1 MDRAI
6 YLSSNVVKEGGYILM
21 NKIEKNKLTIPI
33 YLNTKI
39 VFDMLATIEDGFAKV
54 KNVQTSKNKNRED
67 DIEANIGT
75 NNLFA
80 FLNVGIRGNHKGNSS
95 SGETVVEERTHTP
108 VSLFQQLKE
117 QLEDAKLINRDI
129 KNLNIGDFVEVQ
141 GTLKNNPVI
150 DMLSA
155 LKELMA
161 LANLFTDNKSKK
173 PQSKKDKFM
182 ADNKFNS
189 QIDALIKGLQ
199 ADGKKDII
207 CEADGTNIVL
217 PTDENYFLNNNMSEV
232 TDGNYKILGK
242 VIQIC
247 MDDGE
252 ISLLRNTV
260 FSKLQ
265 LDKMKE
271 FQDVFSDPSL
281 IQFVGEGGIKT
292 VINAPVIMIIPIA
305 IYI

>member
-1 MDRAI
+1 M
-6 YLSSNVVKEGGYILM
+6 G
-21 NKIEKNKLTIPI
+21 KIEINKLTIPI

-39 VFDMLATIEDGFAKV
+39 VFDMLATIEDGFAEV
-54 KNVQTSKNKNRED
+54 KNVQTSKKKNQED
-67 DIEANIGT
+67 DIEANVGT

-80 FLNVGIRGNHKGNSS
+80 FLNVGVRGKYSS
-95 SGETVVEERTHTP
+95 NLSDGETVVEERTHTP
-108 VSLFQQLKE
+108 VSLFQKLKAE
-117 QLEDAKLINRDI
+117 LDNENYINRDI
-129 KNLNIGDFVEVQ
+129 TNLNIGDFVEVQ

-150 DMLSA
+150 DMLSGV
-155 LKELMA
+155 KELMA
-161 LANLFTDNKSKK
+161 LANLFTDNKHKNNQNKK
-173 PQSKKDKFM
+173 EKLMSDKM
-182 ADNKFNS
+182 INA
-189 QIDALIKGLQ
+189 QIEALIKGLQ
-199 ADGKKDII
+199 KDGKKDVI
-207 CEADGTNIVL
+207 CEADRMNIVL

-247 MDDGE
+247 MEDDE

-281 IQFVGEGGIKT
+281 SQFVSDGGIKT
-292 VINAPVIMIIPIA
+292 SISAPAIMIIPIA

>member
-1 MDRAI
+1 
-6 YLSSNVVKEGGYILM
+6 M
-21 NKIEKNKLTIPI
+21 NQIEKNKLTIPI

-39 VFDMLATIEDGFAKV
+39 VFDMLATIEDGFADV
-54 KNVQTSKNKNRED
+54 KNVQTSKNKNQVNDVET
-67 DIEANIGT
+67 NIGT

-80 FLNVGIRGNHKGNSS
+80 FLNIGVRGKHKGTSNN
-95 SGETVVEERTHTP
+95 GETIIEERTHTP

-117 QLEDAKLINRDI
+117 QLEDAKFINHDI
-129 KNLNIGDFVEVQ
+129 NNLNIGDFVEVQ

-150 DMLSA
+150 DMLSGF
-155 LKELMA
+155 KEIIT
-161 LANLFTDNKSKK
+161 LANLFTDNKPKNNK
-173 PQSKKDKFM
+173 NRKEDVFTDKRL
-182 ADNKFNS
+182 NK
-189 QIDALIKGLQ
+189 QIDGLIKGLQ

-207 CEADGTNIVL
+207 CEADKINIIL

-247 MDDGE
+247 MEYGE

-265 LDKMKE
+265 LDKMNE
-271 FQDVFSDPSL
+271 FQNLFSDPSL
-281 IQFVGEGGIKT
+281 TQFVGEGGIKT
-292 VINAPVIMIIPIA
+292 VISAPVIMVIPIA

>member
-1 MDRAI
+1 MR
-6 YLSSNVVKEGGYILM
+6 K
-21 NKIEKNKLTIPI
+21 KIDKNKLTIPI

-39 VFDMLATIEDGFAKV
+39 VFDMLATIEDGFAEV
-54 KNVQTSKNKNRED
+54 KNVQTSKSKNREND
-67 DIEANIGT
+67 LEANIGT

-95 SGETVVEERTHTP
+95 NGETVVEERTHTP
-108 VSLFQQLKE
+108 VSLFQKLKGQLDNE
-117 QLEDAKLINRDI
+117 KLINRDI
-129 KNLNIGDFVEVQ
+129 TKLSIGDFVEVQ

-150 DMLSA
+150 DMLSG

-161 LANLFTDNKSKK
+161 LANLFVDNK
-173 PQSKKDKFM
+173 PNNNKKDKLM
-182 ADNKFNS
+182 ANNKFNT

-207 CEADGTNIVL
+207 CEADGMSIVL

-242 VIQIC
+242 VIRIC

-265 LDKMKE
+265 LDKMRE
-271 FQDVFSDPSL
+271 FQEMFSNPSL
-281 IQFVGEGGIKT
+281 SQFVGDGGIKT
-292 VINAPVIMIIPIA
+292 VISKPVIMIIPIA

>member
-1 MDRAI
+1 
-6 YLSSNVVKEGGYILM
+6 M

-95 SGETVVEERTHTP
+95 SEETVIEERTHTP

-117 QLEDAKLINRDI
+117 QLDNVKLINRDI
-129 KNLNIGDFVEVQ
+129 NNLNIGDFVEVQ

-161 LANLFTDNKSKK
+161 LANLFTDNTPKK
-173 PQSKKDKFM
+173 TQSKKDNFM

>member
-1 MDRAI
+1 
-6 YLSSNVVKEGGYILM
+6 M

-39 VFDMLATIEDGFAKV
+39 VFDMLATIEDGFADV
-54 KNVQTSKNKNRED
+54 KNVQTSKNKNQVNDVET
-67 DIEANIGT
+67 NIGT

-80 FLNVGIRGNHKGNSS
+80 LLNIGVRGKHKGTSDN
-95 SGETVVEERTHTP
+95 GETIIEERTHTP

-117 QLEDAKLINRDI
+117 QLENAKFINRDI
-129 KNLNIGDFVEVQ
+129 DNLNIGDFVEVQ

-150 DMLSA
+150 DMLSGF
-155 LKELMA
+155 KEIIT
-161 LANLFTDNKSKK
+161 LANLFTDNKPKHNK
-173 PQSKKDKFM
+173 NRKENVLTDKRL
-182 ADNKFNS
+182 NS
-189 QIDALIKGLQ
+189 QIDGLIKGLQ

-207 CEADGTNIVL
+207 CETDKINIIL

-242 VIQIC
+242 VIKVC

-271 FQDVFSDPSL
+271 FQEFFSDPSL
-281 IQFVGEGGIKT
+281 AQFVGEGGIKT
-292 VINAPVIMIIPIA
+292 VISAPVIMVIPIA

>member
-1 MDRAI
+1 
-6 YLSSNVVKEGGYILM
+6 M

-39 VFDMLATIEDGFAKV
+39 VFDMLATIEDGFADV
-54 KNVQTSKNKNRED
+54 KNVQTSKNKNQVNDVET
-67 DIEANIGT
+67 NIGT

-80 FLNVGIRGNHKGNSS
+80 LLNIGVSGKHKGTSDN
-95 SGETVVEERTHTP
+95 GETIIEERTHTP

-117 QLEDAKLINRDI
+117 QLENAKFINRDI
-129 KNLNIGDFVEVQ
+129 DNLNIGDFVEVQ

-150 DMLSA
+150 DMLSGF
-155 LKELMA
+155 KEIIT
-161 LANLFTDNKSKK
+161 LANLFTDNKPKNNK
-173 PQSKKDKFM
+173 NRKENVLTDKRL
-182 ADNKFNS
+182 NS
-189 QIDALIKGLQ
+189 QIDGLIKGLQ

-207 CEADGTNIVL
+207 CEADKINIIL

-232 TDGNYKILGK
+232 TDGNYRILGK
-242 VIQIC
+242 VIKVC

-271 FQDVFSDPSL
+271 FQEFFSDPSL
-281 IQFVGEGGIKT
+281 AQFVGEGGIKT
-292 VINAPVIMIIPIA
+292 VISAPVIMVIPIA

>member
-1 MDRAI
+1 
-6 YLSSNVVKEGGYILM
+6 M
-21 NKIEKNKLTIPI
+21 NTIEKNKLTIPI

-39 VFDMLATIEDGFAKV
+39 VFDMLATIEDGFADV
-54 KNVQTSKNKNRED
+54 KNVQTSKNKNQVNDVET
-67 DIEANIGT
+67 NIGAK
-75 NNLFA
+75 NLFA
-80 FLNVGIRGNHKGNSS
+80 FLNIGVRGNHKGTSNN
-95 SGETVVEERTHTP
+95 GETIIEKRTHTP

-117 QLEDAKLINRDI
+117 QLEDAKFINRDI
-129 KNLNIGDFVEVQ
+129 NNLNIGDFVEVQ

-150 DMLSA
+150 DMLSGF
-155 LKELMA
+155 KEIITLV
-161 LANLFTDNKSKK
+161 NLFTDNKPKSNKNRK
-173 PQSKKDKFM
+173 EDVLTDKRL
-182 ADNKFNS
+182 NT
-189 QIDALIKGLQ
+189 QIDGLIKGLQ

-207 CEADGTNIVL
+207 CEADKINIIL

-242 VIQIC
+242 VIKVC

-271 FQDVFSDPSL
+271 FQEFFSDPSL
-281 IQFVGEGGIKT
+281 DQFVGEGGIKT
-292 VINAPVIMIIPIA
+292 VISAPVIMVIPIA

>member
-1 MDRAI
+1 
-6 YLSSNVVKEGGYILM
+6 M

-39 VFDMLATIEDGFAKV
+39 VFDMLATIEDGFADV
-54 KNVQTSKNKNRED
+54 KNVQTSKNKNQVNDVET
-67 DIEANIGT
+67 NIGT

-80 FLNVGIRGNHKGNSS
+80 LLNIGVRGKHKGTSDN
-95 SGETVVEERTHTP
+95 GETIIEERTHTP

-117 QLEDAKLINRDI
+117 QLENAKFINRDI
-129 KNLNIGDFVEVQ
+129 DNLNIGDFVEVQ

-150 DMLSA
+150 DMLSGF
-155 LKELMA
+155 KEIIT
-161 LANLFTDNKSKK
+161 LANLFTDNKPKNNK
-173 PQSKKDKFM
+173 NRKENVLTDKRL
-182 ADNKFNS
+182 NS
-189 QIDALIKGLQ
+189 QIDGLIKGLQ

-207 CEADGTNIVL
+207 CEADKINIIL

-242 VIQIC
+242 VIKVC

-271 FQDVFSDPSL
+271 FQEFFSDPSL
-281 IQFVGEGGIKT
+281 AQFVGEGGIKT
-292 VINAPVIMIIPIA
+292 VISAPVIMVIPIA

>member
-1 MDRAI
+1 
-6 YLSSNVVKEGGYILM
+6 M
-21 NKIEKNKLTIPI
+21 NIIEKNKLTIPI

-39 VFDMLATIEDGFAKV
+39 VFDMLATIEDGFADV
-54 KNVQTSKNKNRED
+54 KNVQTSKNKNQVNDVET
-67 DIEANIGT
+67 NIGT

-80 FLNVGIRGNHKGNSS
+80 FLNIGVRGNHKGTLDN
-95 SGETVVEERTHTP
+95 GETIIEERTHTP

-117 QLEDAKLINRDI
+117 QLDNAKFINRDI
-129 KNLNIGDFVEVQ
+129 NNLNIGDFVEVQ

-150 DMLSA
+150 DMLSGF
-155 LKELMA
+155 KEIIT
-161 LANLFTDNKSKK
+161 LANLFTDSKPKNNKNRKENILT
-173 PQSKKDKFM
+173 DKRLNAQM
-182 ADNKFNS
+182 DG
-189 QIDALIKGLQ
+189 LIKGLQ

-207 CEADGTNIVL
+207 CEAGKINIIL

-247 MDDGE
+247 MKSGE

-265 LDKMKE
+265 MDKMNE
-271 FQDVFSDPSL
+271 FQELFSDPSL
-281 IQFVGEGGIKT
+281 TQFVGEGGIKT
-292 VINAPVIMIIPIA
+292 VISAPVIMVIPIA

>member
-1 MDRAI
+1 
-6 YLSSNVVKEGGYILM
+6 M

-39 VFDMLATIEDGFAKV
+39 VFDMLATIEDGFADV
-54 KNVQTSKNKNRED
+54 KNIQTSKNKNQVN
-67 DIEANIGT
+67 DIETNIGT

-80 FLNVGIRGNHKGNSS
+80 FLNIGVRGNHKGTLND
-95 SGETVVEERTHTP
+95 GETIIEERTHTP

-117 QLEDAKLINRDI
+117 QLENAKFINRDI
-129 KNLNIGDFVEVQ
+129 NNLNIGDFVEVQ
-141 GTLKNNPVI
+141 GNLKNNPVI
-150 DMLSA
+150 DMLSGF
-155 LKELMA
+155 KEIIT
-161 LANLFTDNKSKK
+161 LANLFTDNKPKNNK
-173 PQSKKDKFM
+173 NRKEDVFTDKRL
-182 ADNKFNS
+182 NT
-189 QIDALIKGLQ
+189 QIDGLIKGLQ

-207 CEADGTNIVL
+207 CEADKINIIL

-247 MDDGE
+247 MEYGE

-265 LDKMKE
+265 LDKMNE
-271 FQDVFSDPSL
+271 FQNLFSDPSL
-281 IQFVGEGGIKT
+281 TQFVGEGGIKT
-292 VINAPVIMIIPIA
+292 VISAPVIMLIPIA

>member
-1 MDRAI
+1 MD
-6 YLSSNVVKEGGYILM
+6 
-21 NKIEKNKLTIPI
+21 KIEKNKLTIPI

-39 VFDMLATIEDGFAKV
+39 VFDMLATIEDGFAEV
-54 KNVQTSKNKNRED
+54 KNVQTSKSKSREN
-67 DIEANIGT
+67 DIEANVGT

-80 FLNVGIRGNHKGNSS
+80 FLNVGIRGNYKGNSS
-95 SGETVVEERTHTP
+95 NGETVVEERTHTP
-108 VSLFQQLKE
+108 VSLFQKLKGQLDN
-117 QLEDAKLINRDI
+117 QRLINRNI
-129 KNLNIGDFVEVQ
+129 TELSIGDFVEVQ

-150 DMLSA
+150 DMLSG
-155 LKELMA
+155 LKELMV
-161 LANLFTDNKSKK
+161 LANLFTDNKSNN
-173 PQSKKDKFM
+173 KKDKLI
-182 ADNKFNS
+182 ANNKFNA

-199 ADGKKDII
+199 EDGKKDII
-207 CEADGTNIVL
+207 CEADGMSIVL

-242 VIQIC
+242 VIRIC
-247 MDDGE
+247 IDDGE

-271 FQDVFSDPSL
+271 FQEIFSNPSL
-281 IQFVGEGGIKT
+281 SQFVGEGGIKT
-292 VINAPVIMIIPIA
+292 VISKPVIMIIPIA

>member
-1 MDRAI
+1 
-6 YLSSNVVKEGGYILM
+6 M

-39 VFDMLATIEDGFAKV
+39 VFDMLATIEDGFADV
-54 KNVQTSKNKNRED
+54 KNVQTSKNKNQVNDVET
-67 DIEANIGT
+67 NIGT

-80 FLNVGIRGNHKGNSS
+80 FLNIGVSGNHKSTSNN
-95 SGETVVEERTHTP
+95 GETIIEERTHTP

-117 QLEDAKLINRDI
+117 QLEDAKFINRDI
-129 KNLNIGDFVEVQ
+129 NNLNIGDFVEVQ

-150 DMLSA
+150 DMLSGF
-155 LKELMA
+155 KEIITLV
-161 LANLFTDNKSKK
+161 NLFTDNKPKSNKNRK
-173 PQSKKDKFM
+173 EDVLTDKRL
-182 ADNKFNS
+182 NT
-189 QIDALIKGLQ
+189 QIDGLIKGLQ

-207 CEADGTNIVL
+207 CEADKINIIL

-242 VIQIC
+242 VIKVC

-271 FQDVFSDPSL
+271 FEEFFSDPSL
-281 IQFVGEGGIKT
+281 TQFVGEGGIKT
-292 VINAPVIMIIPIA
+292 VISAPVIMVIPIA

>member
-1 MDRAI
+1 
-6 YLSSNVVKEGGYILM
+6 M

-39 VFDMLATIEDGFAKV
+39 VFDMLATIEDGFADV
-54 KNVQTSKNKNRED
+54 KNVQTSKNKNQVNDVET
-67 DIEANIGT
+67 NIGT

-80 FLNVGIRGNHKGNSS
+80 LLNIGVSGKHKGTSDN
-95 SGETVVEERTHTP
+95 GETIIEERTHTP

-117 QLEDAKLINRDI
+117 QLENAKFINRDI
-129 KNLNIGDFVEVQ
+129 DNLNIGDFVEVQ

-150 DMLSA
+150 DMLSGF
-155 LKELMA
+155 KEIIT
-161 LANLFTDNKSKK
+161 LANLFTDNKPKNNK
-173 PQSKKDKFM
+173 NRKENVLTDKRL
-182 ADNKFNS
+182 NS
-189 QIDALIKGLQ
+189 QIDGLIKGLQ

-207 CEADGTNIVL
+207 CEADKINIIL

-242 VIQIC
+242 VIKVC

-271 FQDVFSDPSL
+271 FQEFFSDPSL
-281 IQFVGEGGIKT
+281 AQFVGEGGIKT
-292 VINAPVIMIIPIA
+292 VISAPVIMVIPIA

>member
-1 MDRAI
+1 M
-6 YLSSNVVKEGGYILM
+6 G
-21 NKIEKNKLTIPI
+21 KIEKNKLTIPI

-39 VFDMLATIEDGFAKV
+39 VFDMLATIEDGFAEV
-54 KNVQTSKNKNRED
+54 KNVQTSKSKNREN

-80 FLNVGIRGNHKGNSS
+80 FLNVGIRGNHRGSS
-95 SGETVVEERTHTP
+95 SNGETVVEERTHTP
-108 VSLFQQLKE
+108 VSLFQKLKE
-117 QLEDAKLINRDI
+117 QLDNEKLINRDI
-129 KNLNIGDFVEVQ
+129 TKLSIGDFVEVQ

-161 LANLFTDNKSKK
+161 LASLFTDKRPKN
-173 PQSKKDKFM
+173 KKDQLM
-182 ADNKFNS
+182 ANNKFNT
-189 QIDALIKGLQ
+189 QVDALIKGLQ

-207 CEADGTNIVL
+207 CEAERMSIVL

-242 VIQIC
+242 VIRIC
-247 MDDGE
+247 IDDGE

-271 FQDVFSDPSL
+271 FQEIFSNPSL
-281 IQFVGEGGIKT
+281 SQFVGEGGIKT
-292 VINAPVIMIIPIA
+292 IIDKPVIMVIPIA

>member
-1 MDRAI
+1 MD
-6 YLSSNVVKEGGYILM
+6 S
-21 NKIEKNKLTIPI
+21 IEKNKLTIPI

-39 VFDMLATIEDGFAKV
+39 VFDMLATIEDGFAEV
-54 KNVQTSKNKNRED
+54 KNVQTSKNKNREGEV
-67 DIEANIGT
+67 EANIGT

-80 FLNVGIRGNHKGNSS
+80 FLNVGVRGKHKGNSS
-95 SGETVVEERTHTP
+95 DGETVVEERTHTP
-108 VSLFQQLKE
+108 VSLFQNLKGQL
-117 QLEDAKLINRDI
+117 DNAKLINRDI
-129 KNLNIGDFVEVQ
+129 TNLNIGDFVEVQ

-150 DMLSA
+150 DMLSG

-161 LANLFTDNKSKK
+161 LANLFTDNKPKSN
-173 PQSKKDKFM
+173 QSRKDKLM
-182 ADNKFNS
+182 ADNKFYAQVNG
-189 QIDALIKGLQ
+189 LIKGLQ
-199 ADGKKDII
+199 EDGKKDII
-207 CEADGTNIVL
+207 CEANGTSIIL

-232 TDGNYKILGK
+232 TDGNYKTLGK
-242 VIQIC
+242 VIQIFLEE
-247 MDDGE
+247 GE

-281 IQFVGEGGIKT
+281 SQFVGEGGIKA
-292 VINAPVIMIIPIA
+292 VISSPVIMIIPIA